1 MFDRHHVDMVLTG
14 HDHAYL
20 RSKPM
25 RAGQPVDDPADGT
38 VYVVSVSGEKF
49 YGQEPHDFTAKG
61 LTRVATYQT
70 IDVEVASR
78 RLRYRS
84 FDRDGREVDALTIE
98 KPATGRVIPGEVAA
112 AAR

>member
-1 MFDRHHVDMVLTG
+1 M
-14 HDHAYL
+14 
-20 RSKPM
+20 
-25 RAGQPVDDPADGT
+25 
-38 VYVVSVSGEKF
+38 SGEKF
-49 YGQEPHDFTAKG
+49 YGQEPHDFTARG

-98 KPATGRVIPGEVAA
+98 KPTPARTGPAEVAA
-112 AAR
+112 AARRD